1 MFNKIT
7 IVGRI
12 TSDNAIAHTSQG
24 VPYVRFT
31 VAVNRRSF
39 SSQQNEVTDF
49 IPVVA
54 WRSNAEFVAR
64 YLNKGSLVLVEGSLH
79 SNQYHSNQTNQIVR
93 TLDVTADQIVAL
105 ESKSVR
111 EARAGSLNATLS
123 PVSSAPQTY
132 TPTYKASQSDVNRNE
147 PANATFENTNPKTS
161 ATKLHDLEDL
171 FAAPEDLN

>member
-31 VAVNRRSF
+31 VAVNRRNF
-39 SSQQNEVTDF
+39 SAQQNEVTDF

-54 WRSNAEFVAR
+54 WRSNAEFIAR

-111 EARAGSLNATLS
+111 EARGGSLNATPS
-123 PVSSAPQTY
+123 PVSAPQTY
-132 TPTYKASQSDVNRNE
+132 TPTYKASQSVVNRNT
-147 PANATFENTNPKTS
+147 PANATFENTNPKTG